1 MTNEVSLYGQLRLV
15 VCLEMGLSDLSGYG
29 ASATLG
35 LKVTVLLP
43 LSLVQ
48 VRYY

>member
-1 MTNEVSLYGQLRLV
+1 M
-15 VCLEMGLSDLSGYG
+15 VCLEMGLSDLSGFVRLYFG

-43 LSLVQ
+43 LSFV
-48 VRYY
+48 